1 MAEFWHNFHF
11 LRPWLLLLLV
21 LPVSLYGFYF
31 RGINAQSSWQKVID
45 KRLLDFL
52 LVKGSAGRRRFLVLT
67 ALFGMIMA
75 IISAA
80 GPSWQ
85 KVEVP
90 LLSPKNP
97 VMVLLNLSSDMT
109 QTDITP
115 SRLMR
120 AKYKIKDFLAMLK
133 GNQAG
138 LIVYSSE
145 PFMISPLTEDMNI
158 LENLL
163 PAINLDIMPANGDR
177 LDRAIDFASS
187 KLKSAGYSK
196 GELVIFAADVGQKFD
211 QALAAAKKAKAEG
224 FTIDIVGVSSFSNE
238 KLSMVASSGGGSYWL
253 IQTDDNK
260 IATLA
265 QELSQNTGD
274 ISIGKNM
281 RTIWFDGGYWLLI
294 VPLVCCLLFFRKGIL
309 VVVLLFGLSP
319 NAYAGF
325 FTNSDQDGLKAFNQ
339 GDYAQA
345 ASSFENSNWKAA
357 SYYRMGDYKSAFK
370 AYQKDNSVEGL
381 YNQGNALAKSGQIK
395 EAISKY
401 EEVLKL
407 NPNHE
412 DAKFNLEYLKK
423 QQDKQNQQNQ
433 QNQQQQQDNK
443 DEQNNNDNNQQQN
456 EEDKGQDNQSEQEST
471 QSPSQG
477 DNDSNSQTNQD
488 QASPQDSGEQDK
500 NSDREDENANQ
511 ERQSASQDMLDEN
524 NQDNKN
530 SNFQGAM
537 NKEGE
542 KEDEYDEKMQAKAR
556 QYREIPEDPGGLLK
570 AFIYQEYR
578 QNRYNEP

>member
-21 LPVSLYGFYF
+21 LPLSLYGFYF

-52 LVKGSAGRRRFLVLT
+52 LVKGSAAKRRLLVLT
-67 ALFGMIMA
+67 SLFGMMMA
-75 IISAA
+75 IVSAA

-90 LLSPKNP
+90 LLSQKNP
-97 VMVLLNLSSDMT
+97 VMILLNLSSDME

-120 AKYKIKDFLAMLK
+120 AKYKIKDFLSLLK
-133 GNQAG
+133 GSQAG
-138 LIVYSSE
+138 MVVYSSE
-145 PFMISPLTEDMNI
+145 PFLISPITEDMNI
-158 LENLL
+158 LQNLL
-163 PAINLDIMPANGDR
+163 PAIGVDIMPTNGDR
-177 LDRAIDFASS
+177 LDRAIDFAVS
-187 KLKSAGYSK
+187 KLKNAGYSK
-196 GELVIFAADVGQKFD
+196 GELVIFASDVGQKFD
-211 QALAAAKKAKAEG
+211 QALDAAKKAKADG
-224 FTIDIVGVSSFSNE
+224 YKIDIIGVSSAANE

-253 IQTDDNK
+253 VQTGDDK
-260 IATLA
+260 IAALA
-265 QELSQNTGD
+265 KELSQNKGD
-274 ISIGKNM
+274 LSLGKNM

-294 VPLVCCLLFFRKGIL
+294 VPLLCCLLFFRKGIL
-309 VVVLLFGLSP
+309 VVVLLLGLSSQ
-319 NAYAGF
+319 AYAGF
-325 FTNSDQDGLKAFNQ
+325 FTNSDQDGLKAFRQ
-339 GDYAQA
+339 GDYAKA
-345 ASSFENSNWKAA
+345 AANFEDNNWQAA
-357 SYYRMGDYKSAFK
+357 SYYRLGDYKSAFK
-370 AYQKDNSVEGL
+370 AYQNDNSEEGL

-395 EAISKY
+395 EAIAKY

-423 QQDKQNQQNQ
+423 QQEEQNKQNKQNQDN
-433 QNQQQQQDNK
+433 QDN
-443 DEQNNNDNNQQQN
+443 QNNNDNNQQQN
-456 EEDKGQDNQSEQEST
+456 KEDKGQDNQQQQQENT

-500 NSDREDENANQ
+500 NSDREDDNANQ

-524 NQDNKN
+524 KSDNQN
-530 SNFQGAM
+530 SNSQGAM
-537 NKEGE
+537 SKEG
-542 KEDEYDEKMQAKAR
+542 DEQEQYDEKMQAKAR

>member
-21 LPVSLYGFYF
+21 LPLSLYGFYF
-31 RGINAQSSWQKVID
+31 RGINTQSSWQKVID

-52 LVKGSAGRRRFLVLT
+52 LVKGSAAKRRLLVLT
-67 ALFGMIMA
+67 SLFGMIMA
-75 IISAA
+75 IVSAA

-90 LLSPKNP
+90 LLSQKNP
-97 VMVLLNLSSDMT
+97 VMILLNLSSDMD

-115 SRLMR
+115 SRLSR

-133 GNQAG
+133 GSQAG

-145 PFMISPLTEDMNI
+145 PFLISPITEDMNI
-158 LENLL
+158 LQNLL
-163 PAINLDIMPANGDR
+163 PAIGVDIMPTNGDR
-177 LDRAIDFASS
+177 LDRAIDFAVS
-187 KLKSAGYSK
+187 KLQSAGYSK
-196 GELVIFAADVGQKFD
+196 GGLVVFASDVGQKFD
-211 QALAAAKKAKAEG
+211 QALAAAKKAKADG
-224 FTIDIVGVSSFSNE
+224 YKIDIIGVSSAANE

-253 IQTDDNK
+253 VQTGDDK
-260 IATLA
+260 IAALA
-265 QELSQNTGD
+265 EELSQNKGD
-274 ISIGKNM
+274 LNIGKNM
-281 RTIWFDGGYWLLI
+281 RTIWFDGGYWLLT

-309 VVVLLFGLSP
+309 VLVLLVGLSSH
-319 NAYAGF
+319 AYAGF
-325 FTNSDQDGLKAFNQ
+325 FTNSDQDGLKAFRQ
-339 GDYAQA
+339 GDYAKA
-345 ASSFENSNWKAA
+345 AGNFEDNNWKAA
-357 SYYRMGDYKSAFK
+357 SYYRLGDYKSAFK
-370 AYQKDNSVEGL
+370 AYQNDNSAEGL
-381 YNQGNALAKSGQIK
+381 YNQGNALAKSGQIN

-423 QQDKQNQQNQ
+423 QQNEQNKQNKQN
-433 QNQQQQQDNK
+433 QDNK
-443 DEQNNNDNNQQQN
+443 DNQNNNDNSNQQQN
-456 EEDKGQDNQSEQEST
+456 KEDKGQDNQQQQENT

-477 DNDSNSQTNQD
+477 DQDSNNQD
-488 QASPQDSGEQDK
+488 NQPQASPQDEGKQDQ
-500 NSDREDENANQ
+500 NSDREDDAANQ

-524 NQDNKN
+524 KSDNQN
-530 SNFQGAM
+530 SNSQGAM
-537 NKEGE
+537 SKEG
-542 KEDEYDEKMQAKAR
+542 DEQEQYDEKMQAKAR